1 MSTKIKQT
9 IYYKIVYNNNNQLSS
24 ALAPLEMRIT
34 YIPKQL
40 IKTSNFGKLCC
51 FDTLQNAK
59 DYLYQ
64 LLHMSKIA
72 KYECWTCTIGKKYKY
87 SGIPRVNPF
96 FSLYIDSMN
105 KIEKLSK
112 QKKKYTHLVYEN
124 ASFPKGTV
132 FTDGIFLLDKINNL

>member
-9 IYYKIVYNNNNQLSS
+9 IYYKIVYNNNQLSS

>member
-1 MSTKIKQT
+1 MTRNQK
-9 IYYKIVYNNNNQLSS
+9 IYYKIVYNSNNKLSS

-64 LLHMSKIA
+64 LLYMSQIA

-87 SGIPRVNPF
+87 SGIPIY
-96 FSLYIDSMN
+96 SDSILSYDYIHGMN
-105 KIEKLSK
+105 QLQKLAK
-112 QKKKYTHLVYEN
+112 NKKKYSHLIYERGK
-124 ASFPKGTV
+124 FPKGTI
-132 FTDGIFLLDKINNL
+132 FTDEICLLDKINIV